1 MEKDTFQFLRIL
13 LSRAVNVGS
22 HLFFKNKKNRI
33 LKIEGKNRAGESAPA
48 GETET
53 TRRGKTRQKG
63 TKMRD
68 EIIEASLEL
77 SEKDRKEIAEWF
89 GMPDSRIA
97 TILGAALD
105 DEHIAEIVLLTG
117 GC

>member
-1 MEKDTFQFLRIL
+1 
-13 LSRAVNVGS
+13 
-22 HLFFKNKKNRI
+22 
-33 LKIEGKNRAGESAPA
+33 
-48 GETET
+48 
-53 TRRGKTRQKG
+53 
-63 TKMRD
+63 MRD